1 MPEVR
6 PDGGGEKGEAEGQRH
21 VAPSRRAKAAVL
33 ATVPPPRIGCRL
45 VGDDVDVEVGRD
57 GDELLDERFASKER
71 AVHAVQFAGAAHDD
85 LGDAGESRELGDLEG
100 DVVPVDGL
108 HVRAELLGERD
119 VRREPAVLL
128 LTHALGM
135 GAFDEERDQL
145 AAKRL
150 RHARGCPDDAG
161 IGRRRGDAHE
171 DALARIVIAVAHHA
185 RGVCQVPHA
194 VGALAQGDLAQGGEV
209 LDGEEV
215 VLRALRLSLAVDEP
229 RLQALEEVGGL
240 YVDELDLVG
249 VVKDAV
255 GDALAHDDAGDG
267 GHHVVQALDMLDVDG
282 GVDVDAGAQE
292 FLDILIPLG
301 VAAARR
307 VGVGELVDEDEL
319 RRAHDRRIE
328 IELGEG
334 DAVVLHEFRRHLLE
348 ASHKAR
354 RRRPLVGF
362 DVAGHHV
369 HAASFRGVGRLQ
381 HGIGLAHAGRIA
393 EEDLEMSAPCMLL
406 IAVGIVLDGLEERIG
421 IDAAIGC
428 VTWHETPFLP
438 WVPSAGPQRLLLEQS
453 CARRS
458 VRWTPS
464 LRIGRV

>member
-150 RHARGCPDDAG
+150 RHARRGTDDAG
-161 IGRRRGDAHE
+161 VGRRRGDT
-171 DALARIVIAVAHHA
+171 DQDTLLGVVVTVPQHA
-185 RGVCQVPHA
+185 CGVCEVA
-194 VGALAQGDLAQGGEV
+194 GAIGAAAQRDLSERGEV
-209 LDGEEV
+209 LDGKKML
-215 VLRALRLSLAVDEP
+215 LRSVGLCGTVDE
-229 RLQALEEVGGL
+229 
-240 YVDELDLVG
+240 
-249 VVKDAV
+249 
-255 GDALAHDDAGDG
+255 
-267 GHHVVQALDMLDVDG
+267 
-282 GVDVDAGAQE
+282 AGA
-292 FLDILIPLG
+292 
-301 VAAARR
+301 
-307 VGVGELVDEDEL
+307 
-319 RRAHDRRIE
+319 
-328 IELGEG
+328 
-334 DAVVLHEFRRHLLE
+334 
-348 ASHKAR
+348 KA
-354 RRRPLVGF
+354 LK
-362 DVAGHHV
+362 
-369 HAASFRGVGRLQ
+369 
-381 HGIGLAHAGRIA
+381 
-393 EEDLEMSAPCMLL
+393 
-406 IAVGIVLDGLEERIG
+406 
-421 IDAAIGC
+421 
-428 VTWHETPFLP
+428 
-438 WVPSAGPQRLLLEQS
+438 
-453 CARRS
+453 
-458 VRWTPS
+458 
-464 LRIGRV
+464 